1 VEAERRAELIERYRA
16 GAGEVEDALAGA
28 DEAELDAVP
37 ADGEWSARMVVH
49 HLADSEANSYV
60 RVRTVLAEDEAFLQG
75 YDEGQFARRLHYDR
89 PIEGSLAV
97 FRAVRASTAELLDQ
111 LGEDDWSRA
120 GTHSESG
127 AYSMDD
133 WLEIYAAHAFD
144 HADQIRRARS
154 ARAAT

>member
-1 VEAERRAELIERYRA
+1 MNAEKRAELIARYKA
-16 GAGEVEDALAGA
+16 GIGEVDAALAGA
-28 DEAELDAVP
+28 SEAELDVVP
-37 ADGEWSARMVVH
+37 VDGEWSARMVVH

-60 RVRTVLAEDEAFLQG
+60 RVRTLLAEDEAFLQG

-89 PIEGSLAV
+89 PIEPSLAV

-111 LGEDDWSRA
+111 LGDDDWHHV

-127 AYSMDD
+127 RYSMDE

-144 HADQIRRARS
+144 HADQIRRARG
-154 ARAAT
+154 RV